1 MTQYSNLLLI
11 EGRKNGPDFIAKIPT
26 EYDCWREVGVAF
38 YNPKT
43 QSITL
48 YLDALPVKG
57 KLVFSNPTK
66 RILRV
71 VKLVHEFKELLRI
84 SDA

>member
-11 EGRKNGPDFIAKIPT
+11 EGKKNGPDFIAKTPT
-26 EYDCWREVGVAF
+26 KNNRWREVGIAF

-48 YLDALPVKG
+48 YLDALPVSG
-57 KLVFSNPTK
+57 KLVLFKLHFSK
-66 RILRV
+66 
-71 VKLVHEFKELLRI
+71 
-84 SDA
+84 